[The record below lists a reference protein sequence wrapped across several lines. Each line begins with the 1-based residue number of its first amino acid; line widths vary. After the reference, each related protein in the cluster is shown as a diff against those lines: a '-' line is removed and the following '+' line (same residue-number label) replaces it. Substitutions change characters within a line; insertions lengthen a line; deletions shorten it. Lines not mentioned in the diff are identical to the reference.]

1 MLLSV
6 LQGECV
12 RRLGGPSLLDFQEG
26 CVMPENSSEES
37 RDQLDEARE
46 TEPWEGWE
54 TKLVVYSIA
63 IGIAVL
69 IVGGLLVN
77 HFIL

>member
-1 MLLSV
+1 
-6 LQGECV
+6 
-12 RRLGGPSLLDFQEG
+12 
-26 CVMPENSSEES
+26 MPENSSEES